1 MSALP
6 SSRRAPVPAYYLGR
20 PAEFWLTRLPSRRPG
35 PTAEPPATP
44 GTASPPAAAVDV
56 ATQIR
61 LDLSTLRRQLAE
73 ARLRQRRKDSPAA
86 RHAVTDRLERIDAL
100 LDMQL
105 ETQHPRRRPAEQPA

>member
-35 PTAEPPATP
+35 RAAEPPATP
-44 GTASPPAAAVDV
+44 APELTPVVAADV
-56 ATQIR
+56 TTQIR
-61 LDLSTLRRQLAE
+61 VDLSTLRRQLAE
-73 ARLRQRRKDSPAA
+73 ARLLQRRKDTSAA

-105 ETQHPRRRPAEQPA
+105 ETQHPRRRPAVQPA